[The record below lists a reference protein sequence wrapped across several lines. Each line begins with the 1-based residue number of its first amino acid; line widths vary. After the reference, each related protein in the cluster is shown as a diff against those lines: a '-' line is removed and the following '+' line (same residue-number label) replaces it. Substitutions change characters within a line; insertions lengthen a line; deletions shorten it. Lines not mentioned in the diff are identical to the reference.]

1 MQQIFVLT
9 LRALGR
15 GRRLL
20 AVGVLLAV
28 PALLSIAYSAS
39 GGAGRGDGGRFAIEL
54 FGQLVLP
61 ILLPLT
67 ALIFA
72 TSALG
77 GEVEDRTL
85 IYLTLRPVSRLVI
98 VVAKLCAVA
107 LLTLGFVEVS
117 LAVTYLIAAR
127 GAGDGH
133 ALGAILLGGAC
144 GALAYASLFLLVGL
158 LAPRRALIVG
168 FLYVLVWEG
177 AGHALGAPLRAG
189 RATRRARLLAA
200 GVRAAVER
208 HRRGQPRRADA
219 RRARRH
225 RPHRSA
231 SAPPGTALAFSHRPT
246 RPTTTRPR
254 RWPPTSP

>member
-1 MQQIFVLT
+1 MQQIFLLT

-177 AGHALGAPLRAG
+177 V
-189 RATRRARLLAA
+189 AA
-200 GVRAAVER
+200 GF
-208 HRRGQPRRADA
+208 
-219 RRARRH
+219 
-225 RPHRSA
+225 S
-231 SAPPGTALAFSHRPT
+231 TALATLSVRRYVQGALHAGLGSSPLASAQPSSVTGAASLVVLTLVVLGGIALTALRLHRLELP
-246 RPTTTRPR
+246 
-254 RWPPTSP
+254 